1 MRIATLV
8 LSLILAAAPLSAQS
22 APTQAARPRTDPSGF
37 SAERLTRLDAY
48 LRRAVDS
55 GQIAGAVVV
64 VARDGRVVHETAV
77 GMADREAARRMAPN
91 TLFRIASQT
100 KALTSV
106 AAMSLVEE
114 GRLALNDP
122 VARYVPG
129 FGTGGVATVVDSAG
143 ARQRRTVALRRPVTV
158 RDLLTHTAGL
168 SYGGDSLVR
177 AEYEAQGLGP
187 AAGWGWYFADKTE
200 PVCASIERLGKL
212 PFVSQPGERWIY
224 GYATDVLGCV
234 VERAAGASLAEV
246 IRARITA
253 PLGMADTRFCVPEAE
268 RARLATVYMQG
279 PQGLARAPEG
289 SRGQGHYVAAPCV
302 SFSGG
307 AGLVSTARDYARF
320 LSMLE
325 NGGALGDARVLA
337 PATVALMTSDVVG
350 PLYTTPGMA
359 FGLGFEIVREPGR
372 AGRYGGAGQYGWGGA
387 YGSSYLVDP
396 ESGVVVAFMTQLL
409 PGDTRTVQERVRN
422 LVFQA
427 LNAER

>member
-1 MRIATLV
+1 MTLRTLLLV
-8 LSLILAAAPLSAQS
+8 ALLAAPLAAQ
-22 APTQAARPRTDPSGF
+22 PAAVPQGRVDPAGF
-37 SAERLTRLDAY
+37 SVERLKRLDAY
-48 LRRAVDS
+48 LQRAVDS

-64 VARDGRVVHETAV
+64 VARDGRVVHEAAV
-77 GMADREAARRMAPN
+77 GMADREAARPMAPN

-114 GRLALNDP
+114 GRLALGDP

-129 FGTGGVATVVDSAG
+129 FGSAGVATVVDSGG
-143 ARQRRTVALRRPVTV
+143 ARQRRNVALRRPVTV

-212 PFVSQPGERWIY
+212 PFVTQPGERWVY

-234 VERAAGASLAEV
+234 VERAAGASFAEV
-246 IRARITA
+246 IRTRITR

-268 RARLATVYMQG
+268 RSRLATVYMTG

-325 NGGALGDARVLA
+325 NGGALGGTRVLA
-337 PATVALMTSDVVG
+337 PATVALMTSDVAG
-350 PLYTTPGMA
+350 PLYTAPGMA

-396 ESGVVVAFMTQLL
+396 ASGVVIAFMTQML
-409 PGDTRTVQERVRN
+409 PGDVRPVQERVRN

-427 LNAER
+427 MER